1 MRKST
6 TRFTKGV
13 VTVSRIDIGEIQTF
27 AHQLHTANET
37 ARKSIKDI
45 KTAVEN
51 YTEDG
56 SLKGK
61 AIDASKNYYQ
71 MTYFPLCDAIIEAM
85 NESEERLA
93 QYIADFHAQ
102 VDGSADAK
110 IDADGLY
117 ELGKMID
124 RIEAK
129 KEALVQQMNTG
140 TEGQMQSYC
149 SQLSIAYKQE
159 NILEKYLAFEQS
171 HSGFFDNLTDLVQGI
186 QQTIRELQSNIQFN
200 SKTGTYDMSKLNFTT
215 VTRMQNALGKA
226 LKNNQTTFNFDEYQK
241 TYRGQMWVLMKN
253 GIVDVEATNAYNA
266 AVLNGELPHES
277 NEAQEEAELLQAI
290 IQSAKE
296 GIDPVTGQEISK
308 AQGFSIISGFIFYYT
323 AGGYKGKKIKI
334 PKNILDKI
342 KKSHKS
348 KSILTSQM
356 EAKILEGQRKGAT
369 NGING
374 GHSSDINNNNPN
386 FATETVKVNQDG
398 TKVIKFTKQFPDG
411 NISKIKTSTIFPE
424 DWSDKDIIDSILK
437 VSNSTA
443 IGQRKI
449 DGLTLHRGKIDGVE
463 IDVIKKGNEIISGYP
478 VGGKPTPGFETI
490 K

>member
-1 MRKST
+1 M
-6 TRFTKGV
+6 
-13 VTVSRIDIGEIQTF
+13 SRIDIGEIQTF

-45 KTAVEN
+45 KTAVKN

-61 AIDASKNYYQ
+61 AVDASKNYYQ

-102 VDGSADAK
+102 VDGSADAR

-129 KEALVQQMNTG
+129 KEALAQRMNTG
-140 TEGQMQSYC
+140 TEGQMQSYR

-171 HSGFFDNLTDLVQGI
+171 HGSFFDNLTDLVQGI

-200 SKTGTYDMSKLNFTT
+200 SKIGTYDMSKLNFTT

-226 LKNNQTTFNFDEYQK
+226 LKNNEATFNFDEYQK

-266 AVLNGELPHES
+266 AVLGGEMPHES
-277 NEAQEEAELLQAI
+277 NEAQEEAELLQAVV
-290 IQSAKE
+290 QSVKE
-296 GIDPVTGQEISK
+296 GTDPVTGQEISK
-308 AQGFSIISGFIFYYT
+308 AQGFGIISGLIFRYT
-323 AGGYKGKKIKI
+323 AGGYKGKKFKIPRDWLHRRKKNNGVEVGTDFGKIGKLVNHPNIKI
-334 PKNILDKI
+334 NWSEYAEHGMSRLKQRGL
-342 KKSHKS
+342 S
-348 KSILTSQM
+348 KSQVDDFVEHGKVLSQN
-356 EAKILEGQRKGAT
+356 EGEK
-369 NGING
+369 
-374 GHSSDINNNNPN
+374 
-386 FATETVKVNQDG
+386 FAFITE
-398 TKVIKFTKQFPDG
+398 
-411 NISKIKTSTIFPE
+411 
-424 DWSDKDIIDSILK
+424 
-437 VSNSTA
+437 
-443 IGQRKI
+443 
-449 DGLTLHRGKIDGVE
+449 DGVA
-463 IDVIKKGNEIISGYP
+463 IVSKDGKLVTAWGKKDFDEGMKKII
-478 VGGKPTPGFETI
+478 GKLYG

>member
-1 MRKST
+1 M
-6 TRFTKGV
+6 
-13 VTVSRIDIGEIQTF
+13 SRIDIGEIQTF

-45 KTAVEN
+45 KNAVEN

-102 VDGSADAK
+102 VDGSADAR

-129 KEALVQQMNTG
+129 KEALAQRMNTG
-140 TEGQMQSYC
+140 TEGQMQSYR

-171 HSGFFDNLTDLVQGI
+171 HGSFFDNLTDLVQGI
-186 QQTIRELQSNIQFN
+186 QQNIRELQSNIQFN

-215 VTRMQNALGKA
+215 VTRMQNALEKA
-226 LKNNQTTFNFDEYQK
+226 LKNNEATFNFDEYQK

-253 GIVDVEATNAYNA
+253 GIVDIEATNAYNA

-277 NEAQEEAELLQAI
+277 NEAQEEAELLQAVV
-290 IQSAKE
+290 QSVKE
-296 GIDPVTGQEISK
+296 GIDPVTGQKISK
-308 AQGFSIISGFIFYYT
+308 AQGFGIISGLVFHYT
-323 AGGYKGKKIKI
+323 VGGYKGKKFKI
-334 PKNILDKI
+334 PKDWLNRRKKAREGYIKSDNIKFGSSV
-342 KKSHKS
+342 KSTK
-348 KSILTSQM
+348 
-356 EAKILEGQRKGAT
+356 
-369 NGING
+369 
-374 GHSSDINNNNPN
+374 
-386 FATETVKVNQDG
+386 KVNNQMKKRGWSEESVKSVVDHPHTTRKSVNKATGNDATVFYDKDG
-398 TKVIKFTKQFPDG
+398 SYVIIDDKTKEIVQI
-411 NISKIKTSTIFPE
+411 
-424 DWSDKDIIDSILK
+424 SDKFDKNWVPDAGIADPYK
-437 VSNSTA
+437 P
-443 IGQRKI
+443 
-449 DGLTLHRGKIDGVE
+449 
-463 IDVIKKGNEIISGYP
+463 KGGE
-478 VGGKPTPGFETI
+478 
-490 K
+490 

>member
-1 MRKST
+1 M
-6 TRFTKGV
+6 
-13 VTVSRIDIGEIQTF
+13 SRIDIGEIQTF

-140 TEGQMQSYC
+140 TEGQMQSYR

-171 HSGFFDNLTDLVQGI
+171 HGSFFDNLTDLVQGI

-200 SKTGTYDMSKLNFTT
+200 SKTGTYDISKLNFTT
-215 VTRMQNALGKA
+215 VSRMQNALGKA
-226 LKNNQTTFNFDEYQK
+226 LKDNETTFNFDEYQK

-277 NEAQEEAELLQAI
+277 NEAQEEAELLQAV
-290 IQSAKE
+290 IQSVKE

-308 AQGFSIISGFIFYYT
+308 AQGFGIISGFIFYYP

-342 KKSHKS
+342 KAANKIKYIESLLTPAQK
-348 KSILTSQM
+348 KSIKRIDNNIQDHLTDGDFSGT
-356 EAKILEGQRKGAT
+356 KRDLEGNPVPKKGQPGKYWNHLDEMLNT
-369 NGING
+369 YQ
-374 GHSSDINNNNPN
+374 SLNNSTRSIENSLTNPN
-386 FATETVKVNQDG
+386 LDKKVR
-398 TKVIKFTKQFPDG
+398 VYLE
-411 NISKIKTSTIFPE
+411 SKLKEANLQINKIE
-424 DWSDKDIIDSILK
+424 DLFDDYGGIQNW
-437 VSNSTA
+437 
-443 IGQRKI
+443 
-449 DGLTLHRGKIDGVE
+449 
-463 IDVIKKGNEIISGYP
+463 IKK
-478 VGGKPTPGFETI
+478 
-490 K
+490 

>member
-1 MRKST
+1 M
-6 TRFTKGV
+6 
-13 VTVSRIDIGEIQTF
+13 SRIDIGEIQTF

-45 KTAVEN
+45 KNAVEN
-51 YTEDG
+51 YIEDG

-61 AIDASKNYYQ
+61 AVDASKNYYQ

-102 VDGSADAK
+102 VDGSADAR

-129 KEALVQQMNTG
+129 KEALAQRMNTG
-140 TEGQMQSYC
+140 TEGQMQSYR

-171 HSGFFDNLTDLVQGI
+171 HGGFFDNLTDLVQGI

-226 LKNNQTTFNFDEYQK
+226 LNDNAKTFNFDEYQK

-253 GIVDVEATNAYNA
+253 GIVDVEAMNAYNS
-266 AVLNGELPHES
+266 AVLGGEMPHES
-277 NEAQEEAELLQAI
+277 NEAQEEAELLQAV
-290 IQSAKE
+290 IQSVKE
-296 GIDPVTGQEISK
+296 GTDPVTGQEISK
-308 AQGFSIISGFIFYYT
+308 AQGFSIISGLFFRYT
-323 AGGYKGKKIKI
+323 TGGYKGKKFKI
-334 PKNILDKI
+334 PKDWLRRRKKASGAKGFNIDEIHPKLKTEPDTAFFWSGRTEDVGGADI
-342 KKSHKS
+342 AADVAKS
-348 KSILTSQM
+348 KGGVT
-356 EAKILEGQRKGAT
+356 LESTIGNKNIEMPDWDFNNPESMKAWDLASGSYAEQVSGEVRAVVGSDLRKG
-369 NGING
+369 NIWENVELPRLK
-374 GHSSDINNNNPN
+374 NNPN
-386 FATETVKVNQDG
+386 V
-398 TKVIKFTKQFPDG
+398 TKITTIDPKTG
-411 NISKIKTSTIFPE
+411 LEKIIFE
-424 DWSDKDIIDSILK
+424 
-437 VSNSTA
+437 
-443 IGQRKI
+443 RK
-449 DGLTLHRGKIDGVE
+449 
-463 IDVIKKGNEIISGYP
+463 
-478 VGGKPTPGFETI
+478 
-490 K
+490 

>member
-1 MRKST
+1 M
-6 TRFTKGV
+6 
-13 VTVSRIDIGEIQTF
+13 SRIDIGEIQTF
-27 AHQLHTANET
+27 AHQLHTANE
-37 ARKSIKDI
+37 AGRKSIKDI
-45 KTAVEN
+45 KKAVKN

-129 KEALVQQMNTG
+129 KEALAQRMNTG
-140 TEGQMQSYC
+140 TEGQMQSYR

-171 HSGFFDNLTDLVQGI
+171 HDGFFDNLTDLVQGI

-226 LKNNQTTFNFDEYQK
+226 LKNNETTFNFDEYQK

-266 AVLNGELPHES
+266 AVLNGKLPHES
-277 NEAQEEAELLQAI
+277 NEAQEEAELLQAV
-290 IQSAKE
+290 IQSVKE

-308 AQGFSIISGFIFYYT
+308 AQGFGIISGLVFRYT
-323 AGGYKGKKIKI
+323 AGGYKGKKFKVSKDWLHRRKKNNGVEVGTDFGKIGKLVNHPNIKI
-334 PKNILDKI
+334 NWSEHSEHGMSRLKQRGL
-342 KKSHKS
+342 S
-348 KSILTSQM
+348 KSQVDDFVERGKALSQ
-356 EAKILEGQRKGAT
+356 
-369 NGING
+369 NG
-374 GHSSDINNNNPN
+374 GEK
-386 FATETVKVNQDG
+386 FAFITENGVAIVSKDG
-398 TKVIKFTKQFPDG
+398 KLVTAWGKKDFDEG
-411 NISKIKTSTIFPE
+411 MEKIIEK
-424 DWSDKDIIDSILK
+424 LY
-437 VSNSTA
+437 
-443 IGQRKI
+443 
-449 DGLTLHRGKIDGVE
+449 GK
-463 IDVIKKGNEIISGYP
+463 
-478 VGGKPTPGFETI
+478 
-490 K
+490 

>member
-1 MRKST
+1 M
-6 TRFTKGV
+6 
-13 VTVSRIDIGEIQTF
+13 SRIDIGEIQTF
-27 AHQLHTANET
+27 AHQLHTANE
-37 ARKSIKDI
+37 AGRKSIKDI
-45 KTAVEN
+45 KKAVKN

-102 VDGSADAK
+102 VDGSADAR

-129 KEALVQQMNTG
+129 KEALAQRMNTG
-140 TEGQMQSYC
+140 TEGQMQSYR

-171 HSGFFDNLTDLVQGI
+171 HGGFFDNLTDLVQGI

-226 LKNNQTTFNFDEYQK
+226 LKNNETTFNFDEYQK

-266 AVLNGELPHES
+266 AVLNGELAHKS
-277 NEAQEEAELLQAI
+277 NEAQEEAELLQAV
-290 IQSAKE
+290 IQSVKE

-308 AQGFSIISGFIFYYT
+308 AQGFSIISGLVFRYT
-323 AGGYKGKKIKI
+323 AGGYKGKKFKVSKDWLHRRKKNNGVEVGTDFGKIGKLVNHPNIKI
-334 PKNILDKI
+334 NWSEHSEHGMSRLKQRGL
-342 KKSHKS
+342 S
-348 KSILTSQM
+348 KSQVDDFVERGKALSQ
-356 EAKILEGQRKGAT
+356 
-369 NGING
+369 NG
-374 GHSSDINNNNPN
+374 GEK
-386 FATETVKVNQDG
+386 FAFITENGVAIVSKDG
-398 TKVIKFTKQFPDG
+398 KLVTAWGKKDFDEG
-411 NISKIKTSTIFPE
+411 MEKIIEK
-424 DWSDKDIIDSILK
+424 LY
-437 VSNSTA
+437 
-443 IGQRKI
+443 
-449 DGLTLHRGKIDGVE
+449 GK
-463 IDVIKKGNEIISGYP
+463 
-478 VGGKPTPGFETI
+478 
-490 K
+490 

>member
-45 KTAVEN
+45 KNAVEN

-102 VDGSADAK
+102 VDGSADAR

-140 TEGQMQSYC
+140 TEGQMQSYR

-171 HSGFFDNLTDLVQGI
+171 HGSFFDNLTDLVRGI
-186 QQTIRELQSNIQFN
+186 QQTIHELQSNIQFN

-226 LKNNQTTFNFDEYQK
+226 LKNNEKTFNFDEYQK

-290 IQSAKE
+290 VQSVKE

-308 AQGFSIISGFIFYYT
+308 AQGFGIISGLIFRYT
-323 AGGYKGKKIKI
+323 AGGYKGKKFKIPRDWLHRRKKNNGVEVGTDFGKIGKLVNHPNIKI
-334 PKNILDKI
+334 NWSEYAEHGMSRLKQRGL
-342 KKSHKS
+342 S
-348 KSILTSQM
+348 KSQVDDFVEHGKVLSQN
-356 EAKILEGQRKGAT
+356 EGEK
-369 NGING
+369 
-374 GHSSDINNNNPN
+374 
-386 FATETVKVNQDG
+386 FAFITE
-398 TKVIKFTKQFPDG
+398 
-411 NISKIKTSTIFPE
+411 
-424 DWSDKDIIDSILK
+424 
-437 VSNSTA
+437 
-443 IGQRKI
+443 
-449 DGLTLHRGKIDGVE
+449 DGVA
-463 IDVIKKGNEIISGYP
+463 IVSKDGKLVTAWGKKDFDEGMKKII
-478 VGGKPTPGFETI
+478 GKLYG

>member
-1 MRKST
+1 MPTKNHRLPKKHLPIRKST

-27 AHQLHTANET
+27 THQLHTANE
-37 ARKSIKDI
+37 AGRKNIQDI
-45 KTAVEN
+45 KTAVKD

-61 AIDASKNYYQ
+61 AVDASKNYYQ

-102 VDGSADAK
+102 VDSSADAI

-129 KEALVQQMNTG
+129 KEALAQRMNTG
-140 TEGQMQSYC
+140 TEGQMQSYR

-226 LKNNQTTFNFDEYQK
+226 LNDNAKTFNFDEYQK

-266 AVLNGELPHES
+266 AVLGGEMPHES
-277 NEAQEEAELLQAI
+277 NEAQEEAELLQAVV
-290 IQSAKE
+290 QSVKE
-296 GIDPVTGQEISK
+296 GTDPVTGQEISK
-308 AQGFSIISGFIFYYT
+308 AQGFGIISGLIFRYT
-323 AGGYKGKKIKI
+323 AGGYKGKKFKIPRDWLHRRKKNNGVEVGTDFGKIGKLVNHPNIKI
-334 PKNILDKI
+334 NWSEYAEHGMSRLKQRGL
-342 KKSHKS
+342 S
-348 KSILTSQM
+348 KSQVDDFVEHGKVLSQN
-356 EAKILEGQRKGAT
+356 EGEK
-369 NGING
+369 
-374 GHSSDINNNNPN
+374 
-386 FATETVKVNQDG
+386 FAFITE
-398 TKVIKFTKQFPDG
+398 
-411 NISKIKTSTIFPE
+411 
-424 DWSDKDIIDSILK
+424 
-437 VSNSTA
+437 
-443 IGQRKI
+443 
-449 DGLTLHRGKIDGVE
+449 DGVA
-463 IDVIKKGNEIISGYP
+463 IVSKDGKLVTAWGKKDFDEGMKKII
-478 VGGKPTPGFETI
+478 GKLYG

>member
-1 MRKST
+1 M
-6 TRFTKGV
+6 
-13 VTVSRIDIGEIQTF
+13 SRIDIGEIQTF

-45 KTAVEN
+45 KNAVEN

-61 AIDASKNYYQ
+61 AVDASKNYYQ

-117 ELGKMID
+117 ELGKMIN

-140 TEGQMQSYC
+140 TEGQMQSYR

-171 HSGFFDNLTDLVQGI
+171 HRGFFDNLTDLVQGI

-226 LKNNQTTFNFDEYQK
+226 LKNNETTFNFDEYQK

-277 NEAQEEAELLQAI
+277 NEAQEEAELLQAVV
-290 IQSAKE
+290 QSVKE

-308 AQGFSIISGFIFYYT
+308 AQGFGIISGLVFHYT
-323 AGGYKGKKIKI
+323 VGGYKGKKFKMPKDWLNRRKKAREGHIKSD
-334 PKNILDKI
+334 NIKFGSSV
-342 KKSHKS
+342 KSTK
-348 KSILTSQM
+348 
-356 EAKILEGQRKGAT
+356 
-369 NGING
+369 
-374 GHSSDINNNNPN
+374 
-386 FATETVKVNQDG
+386 KVNNQMKKRGWSEESVKSVVDHPHTTRKSVNKATGNDATVFYDKDG
-398 TKVIKFTKQFPDG
+398 SYVIIDDKTKEIVQI
-411 NISKIKTSTIFPE
+411 
-424 DWSDKDIIDSILK
+424 SDKFDKNWVPDAGIADPYK
-437 VSNSTA
+437 P
-443 IGQRKI
+443 
-449 DGLTLHRGKIDGVE
+449 
-463 IDVIKKGNEIISGYP
+463 KGGE
-478 VGGKPTPGFETI
+478 
-490 K
+490 

>member
-71 MTYFPLCDAIIEAM
+71 MTYFPLSDAIIEAM

-140 TEGQMQSYC
+140 TEGQMQSYR

-226 LKNNQTTFNFDEYQK
+226 LKNNETTFNFDEYQK

-277 NEAQEEAELLQAI
+277 NEAQEEAELLQAVV
-290 IQSAKE
+290 QSVKE

-308 AQGFSIISGFIFYYT
+308 AQGFGIISGLVFRYT
-323 AGGYKGKKIKI
+323 VGGYKGKKFKVSKDWLHRRKKNNGVEVGTDFGKIGKLVNHPNIKI
-334 PKNILDKI
+334 NWSEHSEHGMSRLKQRGL
-342 KKSHKS
+342 S
-348 KSILTSQM
+348 KSQVDDFVERGKALSQ
-356 EAKILEGQRKGAT
+356 
-369 NGING
+369 NG
-374 GHSSDINNNNPN
+374 GEK
-386 FATETVKVNQDG
+386 FAFITENGVAIVSKDG
-398 TKVIKFTKQFPDG
+398 KLVTAWGKKDFDEG
-411 NISKIKTSTIFPE
+411 MEKIIEK
-424 DWSDKDIIDSILK
+424 LY
-437 VSNSTA
+437 
-443 IGQRKI
+443 
-449 DGLTLHRGKIDGVE
+449 GK
-463 IDVIKKGNEIISGYP
+463 
-478 VGGKPTPGFETI
+478 
-490 K
+490 

>member
-1 MRKST
+1 M
-6 TRFTKGV
+6 
-13 VTVSRIDIGEIQTF
+13 SRIDIGEIQTF
-27 AHQLHTANET
+27 AYQLHTANE
-37 ARKSIKDI
+37 AGRKNIQDI
-45 KTAVEN
+45 KTAVKN
-51 YTEDG
+51 YTEDS

-102 VDGSADAK
+102 VDGSADAR

-129 KEALVQQMNTG
+129 KEALAQRMNTG
-140 TEGQMQSYC
+140 TEGQMQSYR

-171 HSGFFDNLTDLVQGI
+171 HGGFFDNLTDLVQGI

-226 LKNNQTTFNFDEYQK
+226 LKDNQTTFNFDEYQK

-277 NEAQEEAELLQAI
+277 NEAQEEAELLQAVV
-290 IQSAKE
+290 QSVKE
-296 GIDPVTGQEISK
+296 GTDPVTGQEISK
-308 AQGFSIISGFIFYYT
+308 AQGFGIISGLIFRYT
-323 AGGYKGKKIKI
+323 AGGYKGKKFKIPRDWLHRRKKNNGVEVGTDFGKIGKLVNHPNIKI
-334 PKNILDKI
+334 NWSEYAEHGMSRLKQRGL
-342 KKSHKS
+342 S
-348 KSILTSQM
+348 KSQVDDFVEHGKVLSQN
-356 EAKILEGQRKGAT
+356 EGEK
-369 NGING
+369 
-374 GHSSDINNNNPN
+374 
-386 FATETVKVNQDG
+386 FAFITE
-398 TKVIKFTKQFPDG
+398 
-411 NISKIKTSTIFPE
+411 
-424 DWSDKDIIDSILK
+424 
-437 VSNSTA
+437 
-443 IGQRKI
+443 
-449 DGLTLHRGKIDGVE
+449 DGVA
-463 IDVIKKGNEIISGYP
+463 IVSKDGKLVTAWGKKDFDEGMKKII
-478 VGGKPTPGFETI
+478 GKLYG

>member
-1 MRKST
+1 M
-6 TRFTKGV
+6 
-13 VTVSRIDIGEIQTF
+13 SRIDIGEIQTF

-37 ARKSIKDI
+37 AIKNIKDI
-45 KTAVEN
+45 KTVVEN

-117 ELGKMID
+117 ELGKMIN

-129 KEALVQQMNTG
+129 KEALAQRMNTG
-140 TEGQMQSYC
+140 TEGQMQSYR

-171 HSGFFDNLTDLVQGI
+171 HGGFFDNLTDLVRGI

-226 LKNNQTTFNFDEYQK
+226 LKNNETTFNFDEYQK

-253 GIVDVEATNAYNA
+253 GIVDLEATNAYNA

-277 NEAQEEAELLQAI
+277 NEAQEEAELLQAV
-290 IQSAKE
+290 IQSVKE

-308 AQGFSIISGFIFYYT
+308 AQGFGIISGLIFRYT

-348 KSILTSQM
+348 KSILTSEM
-356 EAKILEGQRKGAT
+356 EAKILEGQRKGTT

-386 FATETVKVNQDG
+386 FATETVEVNQDG

>member
-1 MRKST
+1 M
-6 TRFTKGV
+6 
-13 VTVSRIDIGEIQTF
+13 SRIDIGEIQTF

-45 KTAVEN
+45 KNAVKN

-61 AIDASKNYYQ
+61 AVDASENYYQ

-102 VDGSADAK
+102 VDGSADAR

-129 KEALVQQMNTG
+129 KEALAQRMNTG
-140 TEGQMQSYC
+140 TEGQMQSYR

-171 HSGFFDNLTDLVQGI
+171 HGGFFDNLTDLVQGI

-226 LKNNQTTFNFDEYQK
+226 LKNNETTFNFDEYQK

-266 AVLNGELPHES
+266 AVLKGELAHKS
-277 NEAQEEAELLQAI
+277 NEAQEEAELLQAV
-290 IQSAKE
+290 IQSVKK
-296 GIDPVTGQEISK
+296 GRDPVTGQEISK
-308 AQGFSIISGFIFYYT
+308 AQGFSIISGLVFRYT
-323 AGGYKGKKIKI
+323 AGGYKGKKFKVSKDWLHRRKKNNGVEVGTDFGKIGKLVNHPNIKI
-334 PKNILDKI
+334 NWSEHSEHGMSRLKQRGL
-342 KKSHKS
+342 S
-348 KSILTSQM
+348 KSQVDDFVERGKALSQ
-356 EAKILEGQRKGAT
+356 
-369 NGING
+369 NG
-374 GHSSDINNNNPN
+374 GEK
-386 FATETVKVNQDG
+386 FAFITENGVAIVSKDG
-398 TKVIKFTKQFPDG
+398 KLVTAWGKKDFDEG
-411 NISKIKTSTIFPE
+411 MEKIIEK
-424 DWSDKDIIDSILK
+424 LY
-437 VSNSTA
+437 
-443 IGQRKI
+443 
-449 DGLTLHRGKIDGVE
+449 GK
-463 IDVIKKGNEIISGYP
+463 
-478 VGGKPTPGFETI
+478 
-490 K
+490 

>member
-45 KTAVEN
+45 KNAVEN

-129 KEALVQQMNTG
+129 KEALAQRMNTG
-140 TEGQMQSYC
+140 TEGQMQNYR

-215 VTRMQNALGKA
+215 VTRMQNTLGKA
-226 LKNNQTTFNFDEYQK
+226 LKNNETTFNFDEYQK

-277 NEAQEEAELLQAI
+277 NEAQEEAELLQAV
-290 IQSAKE
+290 IQSVKE

-308 AQGFSIISGFIFYYT
+308 AQGFGIISGFIFYYT

>member
-1 MRKST
+1 M
-6 TRFTKGV
+6 
-13 VTVSRIDIGEIQTF
+13 SRIDIGEIQTF
-27 AHQLHTANET
+27 AYQLHTANE
-37 ARKSIKDI
+37 AGRKSIQDI
-45 KTAVEN
+45 KAAVKN

-61 AIDASKNYYQ
+61 AVDASKNYYQ

-102 VDGSADAK
+102 VDGSADAR

-129 KEALVQQMNTG
+129 KEALAQRMNTG
-140 TEGQMQSYC
+140 TEGQMQSYR

-171 HSGFFDNLTDLVQGI
+171 HGSFFDNLTDLIQGI

-226 LKNNQTTFNFDEYQK
+226 LKDNEKTFNFDEYQK

-253 GIVDVEATNAYNA
+253 GIVDVEATNAYNV
-266 AVLNGELPHES
+266 AVFGGEMPHES

-290 IQSAKE
+290 IQSVRE

-308 AQGFSIISGFIFYYT
+308 AQGFSITSGVIFYYVG
-323 AGGYKGKKIKI
+323 GGYKGKKLKI
-334 PKNILDKI
+334 PKKLLNNIKNRRSKTPKLSTLSEKEQLKLANKYKKKSPIAIPDNAKI
-342 KKSHKS
+342 KAQTKKAGYEQISYKWKDADGVTFEVRWHTRTPGAPKEQGNTFVVE
-348 KSILTSQM
+348 KSIPGTADGKLRVEQIMVGTDKWVSRI
-356 EAKILEGQRKGAT
+356 EWEKAI
-369 NGING
+369 
-374 GHSSDINNNNPN
+374 
-386 FATETVKVNQDG
+386 FA
-398 TKVIKFTKQFPDG
+398 
-411 NISKIKTSTIFPE
+411 
-424 DWSDKDIIDSILK
+424 
-437 VSNSTA
+437 
-443 IGQRKI
+443 R
-449 DGLTLHRGKIDGVE
+449 
-463 IDVIKKGNEIISGYP
+463 KKGESTLEQDKMLTDGHW
-478 VGGKPTPGFETI
+478 KE
-490 K
+490 

>member
-1 MRKST
+1 M
-6 TRFTKGV
+6 
-13 VTVSRIDIGEIQTF
+13 SRIDIGEIQTF
-27 AHQLHTANET
+27 AYQLHTANEA

-45 KTAVEN
+45 KNAVKN

-102 VDGSADAK
+102 VDGSADAR

-129 KEALVQQMNTG
+129 KEALAQRMNTG
-140 TEGQMQSYC
+140 TEGQMQSYR

-171 HSGFFDNLTDLVQGI
+171 HGGFFDNLTDLVRGI

-215 VTRMQNALGKA
+215 VSRMQNALGKA
-226 LKNNQTTFNFDEYQK
+226 LNDNAKTFNFDEYQK

-266 AVLNGELPHES
+266 AVLGGEMPHES
-277 NEAQEEAELLQAI
+277 NEAQEEAELLQAVV
-290 IQSAKE
+290 QSVKE
-296 GIDPVTGQEISK
+296 GTDPVTGQEISK
-308 AQGFSIISGFIFYYT
+308 AQGFGIISGLIFRYT
-323 AGGYKGKKIKI
+323 AGGYKGKKFKIPRDWLHRRKKNNGVEVGTDFGKIGKLVNHPNIKI
-334 PKNILDKI
+334 NWSEYAEHGMSRLKQRGL
-342 KKSHKS
+342 S
-348 KSILTSQM
+348 KSQVDDFVEHGKVLSQN
-356 EAKILEGQRKGAT
+356 EGEK
-369 NGING
+369 
-374 GHSSDINNNNPN
+374 
-386 FATETVKVNQDG
+386 FAFITE
-398 TKVIKFTKQFPDG
+398 
-411 NISKIKTSTIFPE
+411 
-424 DWSDKDIIDSILK
+424 
-437 VSNSTA
+437 
-443 IGQRKI
+443 
-449 DGLTLHRGKIDGVE
+449 DGVA
-463 IDVIKKGNEIISGYP
+463 IVSKDGKLVTAWGKKDFDEGMKKII
-478 VGGKPTPGFETI
+478 GKLYG

>member
-1 MRKST
+1 M
-6 TRFTKGV
+6 
-13 VTVSRIDIGEIQTF
+13 SRIDIGEIQTF

-37 ARKSIKDI
+37 AIKSIKDI

-61 AIDASKNYYQ
+61 AVDASKNYYQ

-102 VDGSADAK
+102 VDGSADAR

-129 KEALVQQMNTG
+129 KEALAQRMNTG
-140 TEGQMQSYC
+140 TEGQMQSYR

-215 VTRMQNALGKA
+215 VTRMRNALGKA
-226 LKNNQTTFNFDEYQK
+226 LKNNETTFNFDEYQK

-277 NEAQEEAELLQAI
+277 NEAQEEAELLQAV
-290 IQSAKE
+290 IQSVKK
-296 GIDPVTGQEISK
+296 GRDPVTGQEISK
-308 AQGFSIISGFIFYYT
+308 AQGFGIISGLVFRYT
-323 AGGYKGKKIKI
+323 VGGYKGKKFKI
-334 PKNILDKI
+334 PKAWLNRRKKAREGHIKSDNIKFGSSV
-342 KKSHKS
+342 KSTK
-348 KSILTSQM
+348 
-356 EAKILEGQRKGAT
+356 
-369 NGING
+369 
-374 GHSSDINNNNPN
+374 
-386 FATETVKVNQDG
+386 KVNNQMKKRGWSEESVKSVVDHPHTTRKSGNKATGNDATVFYDKDG
-398 TKVIKFTKQFPDG
+398 SYVIIDDKTKEIVQI
-411 NISKIKTSTIFPE
+411 
-424 DWSDKDIIDSILK
+424 SDKFDKNWVPDAGIADPYK
-437 VSNSTA
+437 P
-443 IGQRKI
+443 
-449 DGLTLHRGKIDGVE
+449 
-463 IDVIKKGNEIISGYP
+463 KGGE
-478 VGGKPTPGFETI
+478 
-490 K
+490 

>member
-1 MRKST
+1 M
-6 TRFTKGV
+6 
-13 VTVSRIDIGEIQTF
+13 SRIDIGEIQDF
-27 AHQLHTANET
+27 AYQLHTANET
-37 ARKSIKDI
+37 ARKNIQDI
-45 KTAVEN
+45 KNTVEN
-51 YTEDG
+51 YIEDD

-93 QYIADFHAQ
+93 QYIADFHTQ
-102 VDGSADAK
+102 VDGSADAR

-129 KEALVQQMNTG
+129 KEALAQQMNTG
-140 TEGQMQSYC
+140 TEGQMQSYR

-226 LKNNQTTFNFDEYQK
+226 LKNNEKTFNFDEYQK

-277 NEAQEEAELLQAI
+277 NEAQEEAELLQAV
-290 IQSAKE
+290 IQSVKK
-296 GIDPVTGQEISK
+296 GRDPVTGQEISK
-308 AQGFSIISGFIFYYT
+308 AQGFGIISGLVFRYT
-323 AGGYKGKKIKI
+323 VGGYKGKKFKI
-334 PKNILDKI
+334 PKAWLNRRKKAREGHIKSDNIKFGSSV
-342 KKSHKS
+342 KSTK
-348 KSILTSQM
+348 
-356 EAKILEGQRKGAT
+356 
-369 NGING
+369 
-374 GHSSDINNNNPN
+374 
-386 FATETVKVNQDG
+386 KVNNQMKKRGWSEESVKSVVDYPHTTRKSGNKATGNDATVFYDKDG
-398 TKVIKFTKQFPDG
+398 SYVIIDDKTKEIVQI
-411 NISKIKTSTIFPE
+411 
-424 DWSDKDIIDSILK
+424 SDKFDKNWVPDAGIADPYK
-437 VSNSTA
+437 P
-443 IGQRKI
+443 
-449 DGLTLHRGKIDGVE
+449 
-463 IDVIKKGNEIISGYP
+463 KGGE
-478 VGGKPTPGFETI
+478 
-490 K
+490 

>member
-1 MRKST
+1 M
-6 TRFTKGV
+6 
-13 VTVSRIDIGEIQTF
+13 SRIDIGEIQTF
-27 AHQLHTANET
+27 AHQLHTANE
-37 ARKSIKDI
+37 AGRKSIKDI

-102 VDGSADAK
+102 VDGSADAR

-129 KEALVQQMNTG
+129 KEALAQRMNTG
-140 TEGQMQSYC
+140 TEGQMQSYR

-171 HSGFFDNLTDLVQGI
+171 HGGFFDNLTDLVQGI

-215 VTRMQNALGKA
+215 VTRMQNALEKA
-226 LKNNQTTFNFDEYQK
+226 LKNNETTFNFDEYQK

-253 GIVDVEATNAYNA
+253 GIVDVEATNAYNT

-277 NEAQEEAELLQAI
+277 NEAQEEAELLQAV
-290 IQSAKE
+290 IQSVKE
-296 GIDPVTGQEISK
+296 GTDPVTGQEISK
-308 AQGFSIISGFIFYYT
+308 AQGFGIISGLVFRYT
-323 AGGYKGKKIKI
+323 VGGYKGKKFKI
-334 PKNILDKI
+334 PKAWLNRRKKAREGHIKSDNIKFGSSV
-342 KKSHKS
+342 KSTK
-348 KSILTSQM
+348 
-356 EAKILEGQRKGAT
+356 
-369 NGING
+369 
-374 GHSSDINNNNPN
+374 
-386 FATETVKVNQDG
+386 KVNNQMKKRGWSEESVKSVVDHPHTTRKSGNKATGNDATVFYDKDG
-398 TKVIKFTKQFPDG
+398 SYVIIDDKTKEIVQI
-411 NISKIKTSTIFPE
+411 
-424 DWSDKDIIDSILK
+424 SDKFDKNWVPDAGIADPYK
-437 VSNSTA
+437 P
-443 IGQRKI
+443 
-449 DGLTLHRGKIDGVE
+449 
-463 IDVIKKGNEIISGYP
+463 KGGE
-478 VGGKPTPGFETI
+478 
-490 K
+490 

>member
-1 MRKST
+1 MPTKNHRLPKKYLPIRKST
-6 TRFTKGV
+6 TRSAKGV

-27 AHQLHTANET
+27 AYQLHTANET
-37 ARKSIKDI
+37 GRKSIKDI
-45 KTAVEN
+45 KNAVKN
-51 YTEDG
+51 YTEDS

-71 MTYFPLCDAIIEAM
+71 MTYVPLCDAIIEAM

-102 VDGSADAK
+102 VDGSADAR

-129 KEALVQQMNTG
+129 KEALAQRMNTG
-140 TEGQMQSYC
+140 TEGQMQSYR

-171 HSGFFDNLTDLVQGI
+171 HGSFFDNLTDLVQGI

-200 SKTGTYDMSKLNFTT
+200 SKTGTYDMNKLNFTT

-226 LKNNQTTFNFDEYQK
+226 LKNNEATFNFDEYQK

-266 AVLNGELPHES
+266 AVLGGEMPHES
-277 NEAQEEAELLQAI
+277 NEAQEEAELLQAVV
-290 IQSAKE
+290 QSVKE
-296 GIDPVTGQEISK
+296 GTDPVTGQEISK
-308 AQGFSIISGFIFYYT
+308 AQGFGIISGLIFRYT
-323 AGGYKGKKIKI
+323 AGGYKGKKFKIPRDWLHRRKKNNGVEVGTDFGKIGKLVNHPNIKI
-334 PKNILDKI
+334 NWSEYAEHGMSRLKQRGL
-342 KKSHKS
+342 S
-348 KSILTSQM
+348 KSQVDDFVEHGKVLSQN
-356 EAKILEGQRKGAT
+356 EGEK
-369 NGING
+369 
-374 GHSSDINNNNPN
+374 
-386 FATETVKVNQDG
+386 FAFITE
-398 TKVIKFTKQFPDG
+398 
-411 NISKIKTSTIFPE
+411 
-424 DWSDKDIIDSILK
+424 
-437 VSNSTA
+437 
-443 IGQRKI
+443 
-449 DGLTLHRGKIDGVE
+449 DGVA
-463 IDVIKKGNEIISGYP
+463 IVSKDGKLVTAWGKKDFDEGMKKII
-478 VGGKPTPGFETI
+478 GKLYG

>member
-1 MRKST
+1 M
-6 TRFTKGV
+6 
-13 VTVSRIDIGEIQTF
+13 SRIDIGEIQTF

-45 KTAVEN
+45 KTAVKN

-61 AIDASKNYYQ
+61 AVDASKNYYQ

-102 VDGSADAK
+102 VDGSADAR

-129 KEALVQQMNTG
+129 KEALAQRMNTG
-140 TEGQMQSYC
+140 TEGQMQSYR

-171 HSGFFDNLTDLVQGI
+171 HGSFFDNLTDLVQGI

-226 LKNNQTTFNFDEYQK
+226 LKNNEATFNFDECQK

-266 AVLNGELPHES
+266 AVLGGEMPHES
-277 NEAQEEAELLQAI
+277 NEAQEEAELLQAVV
-290 IQSAKE
+290 QSVKE
-296 GIDPVTGQEISK
+296 GTDPVTGQEISK
-308 AQGFSIISGFIFYYT
+308 AQGFGIISGLIFRYT
-323 AGGYKGKKIKI
+323 AGGYKGKKFKIPRDWLHRRKKNNGVEVGTDFGKIGKLVNHPNIKI
-334 PKNILDKI
+334 NWSEYAEHGMSRLKQRGL
-342 KKSHKS
+342 S
-348 KSILTSQM
+348 KSQVDDFVEHGKVLSQN
-356 EAKILEGQRKGAT
+356 EGEK
-369 NGING
+369 
-374 GHSSDINNNNPN
+374 
-386 FATETVKVNQDG
+386 FAFITE
-398 TKVIKFTKQFPDG
+398 
-411 NISKIKTSTIFPE
+411 
-424 DWSDKDIIDSILK
+424 
-437 VSNSTA
+437 
-443 IGQRKI
+443 
-449 DGLTLHRGKIDGVE
+449 DGVA
-463 IDVIKKGNEIISGYP
+463 IVSKDGKLVTAWGKKDFDEGMKKII
-478 VGGKPTPGFETI
+478 GKLYG

>member
-1 MRKST
+1 MPTKNHRLPKKHLPIRKST

-45 KTAVEN
+45 KTAVKN

-61 AIDASKNYYQ
+61 AVDASKNYYQ

-102 VDGSADAK
+102 VDGSADAR

-129 KEALVQQMNTG
+129 KEALAQRMNTG
-140 TEGQMQSYC
+140 TEGQMQSYR

-171 HSGFFDNLTDLVQGI
+171 HGSFFDNLTDLVQGI

-226 LKNNQTTFNFDEYQK
+226 LKNNEATFNFDEYQK

-266 AVLNGELPHES
+266 AVLGGEMPHES
-277 NEAQEEAELLQAI
+277 NEAQEEAELLQAVV
-290 IQSAKE
+290 QSVKE
-296 GIDPVTGQEISK
+296 GTDPVTGQEISK
-308 AQGFSIISGFIFYYT
+308 AQGFGIISGLIFRYT
-323 AGGYKGKKIKI
+323 AGGYKGKKFKIPRDWLHRRKKNNGVEVGTDFGKIGKLVNHPNIKI
-334 PKNILDKI
+334 NWSEYAEHGMSRLKQRGL
-342 KKSHKS
+342 S
-348 KSILTSQM
+348 KSQVDDFVEHGKVLSQN
-356 EAKILEGQRKGAT
+356 EGEK
-369 NGING
+369 
-374 GHSSDINNNNPN
+374 
-386 FATETVKVNQDG
+386 FAFITE
-398 TKVIKFTKQFPDG
+398 
-411 NISKIKTSTIFPE
+411 
-424 DWSDKDIIDSILK
+424 
-437 VSNSTA
+437 
-443 IGQRKI
+443 
-449 DGLTLHRGKIDGVE
+449 DGVA
-463 IDVIKKGNEIISGYP
+463 IVSKDGKLVTAWGKKDFDEGMKKII
-478 VGGKPTPGFETI
+478 GKLYG

>member
-1 MRKST
+1 M
-6 TRFTKGV
+6 
-13 VTVSRIDIGEIQTF
+13 SRIDIGEIQTF

-61 AIDASKNYYQ
+61 AVDASKNYYQ

-102 VDGSADAK
+102 VDGSADAR

-129 KEALVQQMNTG
+129 KEALAQRMNTG
-140 TEGQMQSYC
+140 TEGQMQSYR

-290 IQSAKE
+290 IQSVKE

-308 AQGFSIISGFIFYYT
+308 AQGFGIISGLIFRYT
-323 AGGYKGKKIKI
+323 VGGYKGKKFKVSKDWLHRRKKNNGVEVGTDFGKIGKLVNHPNIKI
-334 PKNILDKI
+334 NWSEHSEHGMSRLKQRGL
-342 KKSHKS
+342 S
-348 KSILTSQM
+348 KSQVDDFVERGKALSQ
-356 EAKILEGQRKGAT
+356 
-369 NGING
+369 NG
-374 GHSSDINNNNPN
+374 GEK
-386 FATETVKVNQDG
+386 FAFITENGVAIVSKDG
-398 TKVIKFTKQFPDG
+398 KLVTAWGKKDFDEG
-411 NISKIKTSTIFPE
+411 MEKIIEK
-424 DWSDKDIIDSILK
+424 LY
-437 VSNSTA
+437 
-443 IGQRKI
+443 
-449 DGLTLHRGKIDGVE
+449 GK
-463 IDVIKKGNEIISGYP
+463 
-478 VGGKPTPGFETI
+478 
-490 K
+490 

>member
-1 MRKST
+1 M
-6 TRFTKGV
+6 
-13 VTVSRIDIGEIQTF
+13 SRIDIGEIQTF
-27 AHQLHTANET
+27 AHQLHTANE
-37 ARKSIKDI
+37 AGRKSIKDI
-45 KTAVEN
+45 KKAVKN

-129 KEALVQQMNTG
+129 KEALAQRMNTG
-140 TEGQMQSYC
+140 TEGQMQSYR

-171 HSGFFDNLTDLVQGI
+171 HGGFFDNLTDLVQGI

-226 LKNNQTTFNFDEYQK
+226 LKNNETTFNFDEYQK

-266 AVLNGELPHES
+266 AVLNGKLPHES
-277 NEAQEEAELLQAI
+277 NEAQEEAELLQAV
-290 IQSAKE
+290 IQSVKE

-308 AQGFSIISGFIFYYT
+308 AQGFGIISGLVFRYT
-323 AGGYKGKKIKI
+323 AGGYKGKKFKVSKDWLHRRKKNNGVEVGTDFGKIGKLVNHPNIKI
-334 PKNILDKI
+334 NWSEHSEHGMSRLKQRGL
-342 KKSHKS
+342 S
-348 KSILTSQM
+348 KSQVDDFV
-356 EAKILEGQRKGAT
+356 E
-369 NGING
+369 
-374 GHSSDINNNNPN
+374 
-386 FATETVKVNQDG
+386 
-398 TKVIKFTKQFPDG
+398 
-411 NISKIKTSTIFPE
+411 
-424 DWSDKDIIDSILK
+424 
-437 VSNSTA
+437 
-443 IGQRKI
+443 
-449 DGLTLHRGKIDGVE
+449 RGKALSQNRGEKFAFITENGVAIVSKDGKLVTAWG
-463 IDVIKKGNEIISGYP
+463 KKDFDEGMEKIIEKLY
-478 VGGKPTPGFETI
+478 GK
-490 K
+490 

>member
-1 MRKST
+1 M
-6 TRFTKGV
+6 
-13 VTVSRIDIGEIQTF
+13 SRIDIGEIQTF

-37 ARKSIKDI
+37 AIKSIKDI

-71 MTYFPLCDAIIEAM
+71 MTYFPLCDATIEAM

-102 VDGSADAK
+102 VDGSADAR

-129 KEALVQQMNTG
+129 KEALAQRMNTG
-140 TEGQMQSYC
+140 TEGQMQSYR

-171 HSGFFDNLTDLVQGI
+171 HGGFFDNLTDLVQGI
-186 QQTIRELQSNIQFN
+186 QQIIRELQSNIQFS

-226 LKNNQTTFNFDEYQK
+226 LKNNETTFNFDEYQK

-266 AVLNGELPHES
+266 AVLNGELPHKS

-290 IQSAKE
+290 IQSVKE
-296 GIDPVTGQEISK
+296 GIDPVTGQKISK
-308 AQGFSIISGFIFYYT
+308 AQGFGIISGLVFRYT
-323 AGGYKGKKIKI
+323 AGGYKGKKFKVSKDWLHRRKKNNGVEVGTDFGKI
-334 PKNILDKI
+334 GKLVNHPNVKI
-342 KKSHKS
+342 NWSEHSEHGMSRLKQRGLS
-348 KSILTSQM
+348 KSQVDDFVERGKALSQ
-356 EAKILEGQRKGAT
+356 
-369 NGING
+369 NG
-374 GHSSDINNNNPN
+374 GEK
-386 FATETVKVNQDG
+386 FAFITENGVAIVSKDG
-398 TKVIKFTKQFPDG
+398 KLVTAWGKKDFDEG
-411 NISKIKTSTIFPE
+411 MEKIIEK
-424 DWSDKDIIDSILK
+424 LY
-437 VSNSTA
+437 
-443 IGQRKI
+443 
-449 DGLTLHRGKIDGVE
+449 GK
-463 IDVIKKGNEIISGYP
+463 
-478 VGGKPTPGFETI
+478 
-490 K
+490 

>member
-1 MRKST
+1 M
-6 TRFTKGV
+6 
-13 VTVSRIDIGEIQTF
+13 SRIDIGEIQTF
-27 AHQLHTANET
+27 AHQLHTANE
-37 ARKSIKDI
+37 AGRKSIKDI
-45 KTAVEN
+45 KKAVKN

-71 MTYFPLCDAIIEAM
+71 MTYFPLCDAIIKAM

-102 VDGSADAK
+102 VDGSADAR

-129 KEALVQQMNTG
+129 KEALAQRMNTG
-140 TEGQMQSYC
+140 TEGQMQSYR

-171 HSGFFDNLTDLVQGI
+171 HGGFFDNLTDLVQGI

-226 LKNNQTTFNFDEYQK
+226 LKNNETTFNFDEYQK

-266 AVLNGELPHES
+266 AVLNGKLPHES
-277 NEAQEEAELLQAI
+277 NEAQEEAELLQAV
-290 IQSAKE
+290 IQSVKE

-308 AQGFSIISGFIFYYT
+308 AQGFGIISGLVFRYT
-323 AGGYKGKKIKI
+323 AGGYKGKKFKVSKDWLHRRKKNNGVEVGTDFGKIGKLVNHPNIKI
-334 PKNILDKI
+334 NWSEHSEHGMSRLKQRGL
-342 KKSHKS
+342 S
-348 KSILTSQM
+348 KSQVDDFVERGKALSQ
-356 EAKILEGQRKGAT
+356 
-369 NGING
+369 NG
-374 GHSSDINNNNPN
+374 GEK
-386 FATETVKVNQDG
+386 FAFITENGVAIVSKDG
-398 TKVIKFTKQFPDG
+398 KLVTAWGKKDFDEG
-411 NISKIKTSTIFPE
+411 MEKIIEK
-424 DWSDKDIIDSILK
+424 LY
-437 VSNSTA
+437 
-443 IGQRKI
+443 
-449 DGLTLHRGKIDGVE
+449 GK
-463 IDVIKKGNEIISGYP
+463 
-478 VGGKPTPGFETI
+478 
-490 K
+490 

>member
-1 MRKST
+1 M
-6 TRFTKGV
+6 
-13 VTVSRIDIGEIQTF
+13 SRIDIGEIQTF

-45 KTAVEN
+45 KNAVEN

-61 AIDASKNYYQ
+61 AVDASKNYYQ

-102 VDGSADAK
+102 VDGSADAR

-129 KEALVQQMNTG
+129 KEALVQRMNTG
-140 TEGQMQSYC
+140 TEGQMQSYR

-159 NILEKYLAFEQS
+159 NILEKYLSFEQS
-171 HSGFFDNLTDLVQGI
+171 HGGFFDNLTDLVQGI
-186 QQTIRELQSNIQFN
+186 QQTIRELQSNIQFS

-277 NEAQEEAELLQAI
+277 NEAQEEAELLQAV
-290 IQSAKE
+290 IQSVKE

-308 AQGFSIISGFIFYYT
+308 AQGFGIISGFIFYYT

-342 KKSHKS
+342 KAANKIKYIESLLTPAQK
-348 KSILTSQM
+348 KSIKRIDNNIQDHLTDGDFSGT
-356 EAKILEGQRKGAT
+356 KRDLEGNPVPKKGQPGKYWNHLDEMLNT
-369 NGING
+369 YQ
-374 GHSSDINNNNPN
+374 SLNNSTRSIENSLTNPN
-386 FATETVKVNQDG
+386 LDKKVR
-398 TKVIKFTKQFPDG
+398 VYLE
-411 NISKIKTSTIFPE
+411 SKLKEANLQINKIE
-424 DWSDKDIIDSILK
+424 DLFDDYGGIQNW
-437 VSNSTA
+437 
-443 IGQRKI
+443 
-449 DGLTLHRGKIDGVE
+449 
-463 IDVIKKGNEIISGYP
+463 IKK
-478 VGGKPTPGFETI
+478 
-490 K
+490 

>member
-1 MRKST
+1 M
-6 TRFTKGV
+6 
-13 VTVSRIDIGEIQTF
+13 SRIDIGEIQTF
-27 AHQLHTANET
+27 AHQLHTANE
-37 ARKSIKDI
+37 AGRKSIKDI

-102 VDGSADAK
+102 VDGSADAR

-129 KEALVQQMNTG
+129 KEALAQRMNTG
-140 TEGQMQSYC
+140 TEGQMQSYR

-171 HSGFFDNLTDLVQGI
+171 HGGFFDNLTDLVQGI

-215 VTRMQNALGKA
+215 VTRMRNALGKA
-226 LKNNQTTFNFDEYQK
+226 LKNNETTFNFDEYQK

-277 NEAQEEAELLQAI
+277 NEAQEEAELLQAV
-290 IQSAKE
+290 IQSVKK
-296 GIDPVTGQEISK
+296 GRDPVTGQEISK
-308 AQGFSIISGFIFYYT
+308 AQGFGIISGLVFRYT
-323 AGGYKGKKIKI
+323 VGGYKGKKFKI
-334 PKNILDKI
+334 PKAWLNRRKKAREGHIKSDNIKFGSSV
-342 KKSHKS
+342 KSTK
-348 KSILTSQM
+348 
-356 EAKILEGQRKGAT
+356 
-369 NGING
+369 
-374 GHSSDINNNNPN
+374 
-386 FATETVKVNQDG
+386 KVNNQMKKRGWSEESVKSVVDHPHTTRKSGNKATGNDATVFYDKDG
-398 TKVIKFTKQFPDG
+398 SYVIIDDKTKEIVQI
-411 NISKIKTSTIFPE
+411 
-424 DWSDKDIIDSILK
+424 SDKFDKNWVPDAGIADPYK
-437 VSNSTA
+437 P
-443 IGQRKI
+443 
-449 DGLTLHRGKIDGVE
+449 
-463 IDVIKKGNEIISGYP
+463 KGGE
-478 VGGKPTPGFETI
+478 
-490 K
+490 

>member
-1 MRKST
+1 M
-6 TRFTKGV
+6 
-13 VTVSRIDIGEIQTF
+13 SRIDIGEIQTF

-37 ARKSIKDI
+37 GRKNIQDI
-45 KTAVEN
+45 KTAVKN

-61 AIDASKNYYQ
+61 AVDASKNYYQ
-71 MTYFPLCDAIIEAM
+71 MIYFPLCDAIIEAM

-102 VDGSADAK
+102 VDSSADAR

-129 KEALVQQMNTG
+129 KEALAQRMNTG
-140 TEGQMQSYC
+140 TEGQMQSYR

-171 HSGFFDNLTDLVQGI
+171 HGGFFDNLTDLVRGI

-215 VTRMQNALGKA
+215 VTRMQNASGKA
-226 LKNNQTTFNFDEYQK
+226 LNDNAKTFNFDEYQK

-266 AVLNGELPHES
+266 AVLGGEMPHES
-277 NEAQEEAELLQAI
+277 NEAQEEAELLQAVV
-290 IQSAKE
+290 QSVKE
-296 GIDPVTGQEISK
+296 GTDPVTGQEISK
-308 AQGFSIISGFIFYYT
+308 AQGFGIISGLIFRYT
-323 AGGYKGKKIKI
+323 AGGYKGKKFKIPRDWLHRRKKNNGVEVGTDFGKIGKLVNHPNIKI
-334 PKNILDKI
+334 NWSEYAEHGMSRLKQRGL
-342 KKSHKS
+342 S
-348 KSILTSQM
+348 KSQVDDFVEHGKVLSQN
-356 EAKILEGQRKGAT
+356 EGEK
-369 NGING
+369 
-374 GHSSDINNNNPN
+374 
-386 FATETVKVNQDG
+386 FAFITE
-398 TKVIKFTKQFPDG
+398 
-411 NISKIKTSTIFPE
+411 
-424 DWSDKDIIDSILK
+424 
-437 VSNSTA
+437 
-443 IGQRKI
+443 
-449 DGLTLHRGKIDGVE
+449 DGVA
-463 IDVIKKGNEIISGYP
+463 IVSKDGKLVTAWGKKDFDEGMKKII
-478 VGGKPTPGFETI
+478 GKLYG

>member
-27 AHQLHTANET
+27 AHQLHTANE
-37 ARKSIKDI
+37 AGRKSIKDI
-45 KTAVEN
+45 KKAVKN

-129 KEALVQQMNTG
+129 KEALAQRMNTG
-140 TEGQMQSYC
+140 TEGQMQSYR

-171 HSGFFDNLTDLVQGI
+171 HGGFFDNLTDLVQGI

-226 LKNNQTTFNFDEYQK
+226 LKNNETTFNFDEYQK

-266 AVLNGELPHES
+266 AVLNGKLPHES
-277 NEAQEEAELLQAI
+277 NEAQEEAELLQAV
-290 IQSAKE
+290 IQSVKE

-308 AQGFSIISGFIFYYT
+308 AQGFGIISGLVFRYT
-323 AGGYKGKKIKI
+323 AGGYKGKKFKVSKDCLHRRKKNNGVEVGTDFGKIGKLVNHPNIKI
-334 PKNILDKI
+334 NWSEHSEHGMSRLKQRGL
-342 KKSHKS
+342 S
-348 KSILTSQM
+348 KSQVDDFVERGKALSQ
-356 EAKILEGQRKGAT
+356 
-369 NGING
+369 NG
-374 GHSSDINNNNPN
+374 GEK
-386 FATETVKVNQDG
+386 FAFITENGVAIVSKDG
-398 TKVIKFTKQFPDG
+398 KLVTAWGKKDFDEG
-411 NISKIKTSTIFPE
+411 MEKIIEK
-424 DWSDKDIIDSILK
+424 LY
-437 VSNSTA
+437 
-443 IGQRKI
+443 
-449 DGLTLHRGKIDGVE
+449 GK
-463 IDVIKKGNEIISGYP
+463 
-478 VGGKPTPGFETI
+478 
-490 K
+490 

>member
-27 AHQLHTANET
+27 AHQLHTANE
-37 ARKSIKDI
+37 AGRKSIKDI
-45 KTAVEN
+45 KKAVKN

-102 VDGSADAK
+102 VDGSADAR

-129 KEALVQQMNTG
+129 KEALAQRMNTG
-140 TEGQMQSYC
+140 TEGQMQNYR

-171 HSGFFDNLTDLVQGI
+171 HGGFFDNLTDLVQGI

-226 LKNNQTTFNFDEYQK
+226 LKNNETTFNFDEYQK

-266 AVLNGELPHES
+266 AVLNGELAHKS
-277 NEAQEEAELLQAI
+277 NEAQEEAELLQAV
-290 IQSAKE
+290 IQSVKE

-308 AQGFSIISGFIFYYT
+308 AQGFGIISGLVFRYT
-323 AGGYKGKKIKI
+323 AGGYKGKKFKVSKDWLHRRKKNNGVEVGTDFGKIGKLVNHPNIKI
-334 PKNILDKI
+334 NWSEHSEHGMSRLKQRGL
-342 KKSHKS
+342 S
-348 KSILTSQM
+348 KSQVDDFVERGKALSQ
-356 EAKILEGQRKGAT
+356 
-369 NGING
+369 NG
-374 GHSSDINNNNPN
+374 GEK
-386 FATETVKVNQDG
+386 FAFITENGVAIVSKDG
-398 TKVIKFTKQFPDG
+398 KLVTAWGKKDFDEG
-411 NISKIKTSTIFPE
+411 MEKIIEK
-424 DWSDKDIIDSILK
+424 LY
-437 VSNSTA
+437 
-443 IGQRKI
+443 
-449 DGLTLHRGKIDGVE
+449 GK
-463 IDVIKKGNEIISGYP
+463 
-478 VGGKPTPGFETI
+478 
-490 K
+490 

>member
-1 MRKST
+1 M
-6 TRFTKGV
+6 
-13 VTVSRIDIGEIQTF
+13 SRIDIGEIQTF
-27 AHQLHTANET
+27 AYQLHTANEA

-45 KTAVEN
+45 KNAVEN

-61 AIDASKNYYQ
+61 AVDASKNYYQ

-102 VDGSADAK
+102 VDGSADAR

-140 TEGQMQSYC
+140 TEGQMQSYR

-171 HSGFFDNLTDLVQGI
+171 HGSFFDNLTDLVQGI
-186 QQTIRELQSNIQFN
+186 QQTIRELQSNIQFS

-226 LKNNQTTFNFDEYQK
+226 LKSNEATFNFDEYQK

-277 NEAQEEAELLQAI
+277 NEAQEEAELLQAV
-290 IQSAKE
+290 IQSVKE
-296 GIDPVTGQEISK
+296 GTDPVTGQEISK
-308 AQGFSIISGFIFYYT
+308 AQGFSILSGLIFRYT
-323 AGGYKGKKIKI
+323 TGGYKGKKFKFPRDWLHRRKKNNGVEVGTDFGKIGKLVNHPNIKI
-334 PKNILDKI
+334 NWSEYAEHGMSRLKQRGL
-342 KKSHKS
+342 S
-348 KSILTSQM
+348 KSQVDDFVEHGKVLSQN
-356 EAKILEGQRKGAT
+356 EGEK
-369 NGING
+369 
-374 GHSSDINNNNPN
+374 
-386 FATETVKVNQDG
+386 FAFITE
-398 TKVIKFTKQFPDG
+398 
-411 NISKIKTSTIFPE
+411 
-424 DWSDKDIIDSILK
+424 
-437 VSNSTA
+437 
-443 IGQRKI
+443 
-449 DGLTLHRGKIDGVE
+449 DGVA
-463 IDVIKKGNEIISGYP
+463 IVSKDGKLVTAWGKKDFDEGMKKII
-478 VGGKPTPGFETI
+478 GKLYG

>member
-1 MRKST
+1 MPKKHLPIRKST
-6 TRFTKGV
+6 TGFTKGV

-140 TEGQMQSYC
+140 TEGQMQSYR

-226 LKNNQTTFNFDEYQK
+226 LKNNETTFNFDEYQK

-266 AVLNGELPHES
+266 AVLNGELLHES
-277 NEAQEEAELLQAI
+277 NEAQEEAELLQAV
-290 IQSAKE
+290 IQSVKE

-308 AQGFSIISGFIFYYT
+308 AQGFGIISGFIFYYT

-334 PKNILDKI
+334 PKKWLDRRRNVNRIDFLQSVNIKDFVVKDK
-342 KKSHKS
+342 H
-348 KSILTSQM
+348 L
-356 EAKILEGQRKGAT
+356 R
-369 NGING
+369 
-374 GHSSDINNNNPN
+374 
-386 FATETVKVNQDG
+386 
-398 TKVIKFTKQFPDG
+398 
-411 NISKIKTSTIFPE
+411 
-424 DWSDKDIIDSILK
+424 
-437 VSNSTA
+437 NSTA
-443 IGQRKI
+443 KRARKFDAETSEDANLIVQDALKNGKVKKIEDNGLGSQRQKSYSAIIDTEKNVGTKGESHIKI
-449 DGLTLHRGKIDGVE
+449 VYDELNNVWTV
-463 IDVIKKGNEIISGYP
+463 YP
-478 VGGKPTPGFETI
+478 VPAP
-490 K
+490 

>member
-1 MRKST
+1 M
-6 TRFTKGV
+6 
-13 VTVSRIDIGEIQTF
+13 SRIDIGEIQTF

-129 KEALVQQMNTG
+129 KEALVKQMNTG
-140 TEGQMQSYC
+140 TEGQMQSYR

-171 HSGFFDNLTDLVQGI
+171 HGSFFDNLTDLVQGI

-226 LKNNQTTFNFDEYQK
+226 LKNNETTFNFDEYQK

-277 NEAQEEAELLQAI
+277 NEAQEEAELLQAV
-290 IQSAKE
+290 IQSVKE

-308 AQGFSIISGFIFYYT
+308 AQGFGIISGFIFYYT